1 MKRLASAV
9 QAIHAALEPQKD
21 RMNQSDF
28 EEIYSQGPI
37 VSALW
42 DDVRTSFMAA
52 EDMPSPLYATA
63 LPIAA

>member
-9 QAIHAALEPQKD
+9 QHIHAALEPQKD
-21 RMNQSDF
+21 RMNQADF
-28 EEIYSQGPI
+28 EEIYSQSPI

-42 DDVRTSFMAA
+42 DDVRTSFMAV
-52 EDMPSPLYATA
+52 DSMLNPRYAMA